1 MNIPKL
7 KKSALTSL
15 FLLFFQGYILLF
27 FVSCKTNNKDSNNEL
42 LLLLLLGQLVSRNNC
57 PSGSLSISGGIDP
70 LYTDQWHLN
79 NTVTPGE
86 DSNPIP
92 VWSSGT
98 TGSGVVVSVV
108 DDGLEILHEDLCN
121 NVSQTVSSYNY
132 ATRSS
137 DPTHSIATDH
147 HGSSVAGV
155 IASISGN
162 NLGGNGVAYDA
173 KLVGRNILEG
183 STDSNVAEALSLQ
196 TDLISIS
203 NNSWGAEDGT
213 GNYNS
218 GLATSL
224 WRNAIITGITSG
236 RGGKGTLYFWAAGNG
251 GLTGTINNITLPF
264 DNSNFDGQANYFGV
278 LAICGVGEDGKRAS
292 YSEKGA
298 NLWVCA
304 HTQGTNT
311 GFRRAITTTDA
322 SGTKGLNNSF
332 SSMDY
337 SNRNYT
343 KRFNGTSSA
352 APLAAGVTALLLS
365 KYPDLSWRDVRE
377 ILATSARKNDSSN
390 SDWTTNTAGFNI
402 NHNYGFGTID
412 ATRVLSTGS
421 TWTRISN
428 PQITCEIASAN
439 SSAGQISFTTTGCN
453 SINKIEFI
461 EVNFSTTAID
471 TGAITI
477 ELYRSSTSGTKS
489 ILIEPHYCTSSNS
502 YVSCQSGSNMGTIRM
517 GSNRHL
523 GESVSNTWILK
534 ATNTSVSF
542 SANLKFYGRVN

>member
-57 PSGSLSISGGIDP
+57 PSGSLSISGGSDP

-79 NTVTPGE
+79 NTKTLGE
-86 DSNPIP
+86 DANPTS

-121 NVSQTVSSYNY
+121 NVTQTVSSYNY
-132 ATRSS
+132 ATKSA
-137 DPTHSIATDH
+137 DPTHSIATNH

-162 NLGGNGVAYDA
+162 NLGGKGVAYDA

-183 STDSNVAEALSLQ
+183 STDSNIAEALSNQ

-218 GLATSL
+218 SLATSL
-224 WRNAIITGITSG
+224 WRSAIITGINSG

-251 GLTGTINNITLPF
+251 ASNKTANTF
-264 DNSNFDGQANYFGV
+264 DNSNFDGQANYYGV

-311 GFRRAITTTDA
+311 GFTRAITTTDA
-322 SGTKGLNNSF
+322 SGTKGLNNSS

-439 SSAGQISFTTTGCN
+439 SSTGQISFTTSSCN
-453 SINKIEFI
+453 NITKIEFI
-461 EVNFSTTAID
+461 DINFTTTASD

-477 ELYRSSTSGTKS
+477 ELYRGNTSGTKS
-489 ILIEPHYCTSSNS
+489 ILIETHYCASANS

-517 GSNRHL
+517 GTSRHL
-523 GESVSNTWILK
+523 GESVGSTWILK
-534 ATNTSVSF
+534 ATNTSVTF
-542 SANLKFYGRVN
+542 SASLKFYGRVN